1 MTMTVCSTPLEN
13 YIGVKVAIYY
23 NLHKHTFSVKA
34 MEGEMK
40 NKVVGYSDTLILS
53 PTNREVVFKVSEAG
67 RRRVLATKNKNVHAV
82 VVGVLT
88 SVNVLTGDNVLTS
101 VNVLTNINGLSEC
114 SVISPTREVKQE
126 ITYSPYHH
134 YSFVV
139 KACGTPIYTTQSR
152 VLFDNKRVFLL
163 DGIFRKVG

>member
-1 MTMTVCSTPLEN
+1 MTVCSTPLEN

-53 PTNREVVFKVSEAG
+53 PTKDGVVFKVSEAG

-82 VVGVLT
+82 VVGE
-88 SVNVLTGDNVLTS
+88 LTGVNVLTS
-101 VNVLTNINGLSEC
+101 VNVRADTSLLDEGE
-114 SVISPTREVKQE
+114 VISPTREVKQE
-126 ITYSPYHH
+126 ITYTPYHH
-134 YSFVV
+134 YSFVM

-163 DGIFRKVG
+163 DGIFREIS